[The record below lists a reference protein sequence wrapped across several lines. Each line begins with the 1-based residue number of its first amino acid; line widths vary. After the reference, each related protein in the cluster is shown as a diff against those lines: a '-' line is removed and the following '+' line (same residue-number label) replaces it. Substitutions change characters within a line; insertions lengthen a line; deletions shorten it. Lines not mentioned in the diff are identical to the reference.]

1 MTPDTA
7 GVTTVPVTT
16 PGIPE
21 TAGAGRH
28 QVGEEDPVV
37 GDGTTI
43 QCEADRDIQRKE
55 KRKMTAVKM
64 ETEGMI
70 LEMVI
75 KTLLM
80 TVHHHRHHHLAIL
93 I

>member
-7 GVTTVPVTT
+7 AVTTVAVTMPGTPV
-16 PGIPE
+16 

-28 QVGEEDPVV
+28 RVEEEDLVI

-43 QCEADRDIQRKE
+43 QCEAGRDIQRKE

-64 ETEGMI
+64 EPEGMI
-70 LEMVI
+70 RETVT
-75 KTLLM
+75 KTLRM
-80 TVHHHRHHHLAIL
+80 TVHHHHLVTL